1 MLIEI
6 QERLLV
12 IKKILMRYGRKC
24 RRPIRFINKLDIKME
39 LINQIFFFFF
49 QRDLVLINEITVK
62 MWPLDHQA

>member
-62 MWPLDHQA
+62 MWPLDHLA

>member
-39 LINQIFFFFF
+39 LLNQIFFFFF

-62 MWPLDHQA
+62 MWPLDHLA

>member
-12 IKKILMRYGRKC
+12 IKKILMRYGHKC

-62 MWPLDHQA
+62 MWPLDHLA

>member
-12 IKKILMRYGRKC
+12 IKKILMRYGRIC

-62 MWPLDHQA
+62 MWPLDHLA

>member
-39 LINQIFFFFF
+39 LINQIFFFF

-62 MWPLDHQA
+62 MWPLDHLA